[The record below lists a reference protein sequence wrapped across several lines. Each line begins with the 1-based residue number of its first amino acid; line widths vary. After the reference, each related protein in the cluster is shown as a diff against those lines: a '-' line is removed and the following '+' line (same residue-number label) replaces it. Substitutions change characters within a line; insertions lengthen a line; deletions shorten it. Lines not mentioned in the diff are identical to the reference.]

1 MDIDPVFVQDWKNV
15 GGNDLEDGEDKE
27 SIISILQREEYCLKV
42 TLTPVHI
49 MVVYPFHLLRK
60 FELRNGSVTSYDEG
74 EMELYITQDVRLLA
88 GVELWPSEVGV
99 TDPISTSIYTR
110 GQVPTCVHGS
120 QPHTL
125 GDPEA
130 RGGSAILQSS

>member
-1 MDIDPVFVQDWKNV
+1 MNM
-15 GGNDLEDGEDKE
+15 
-27 SIISILQREEYCLKV
+27 

-49 MVVYPFHLLRK
+49 MAVYPFHLLRK

-74 EMELYITQDVRLLA
+74 EMELYIIQDVRLLA

-120 QPHTL
+120 QTRSEI
-125 GDPEA
+125 DPEA
-130 RGGSAILQSS
+130 RGGPAILQSS